1 MFFLLVKLT
10 FNKFLPGLLRWLV
23 SWACINSNW
32 PLTMENEASELK
44 QTTILKEEIFVDQKK
59 KEEIYN
65 NKKRGDLLLTKEK
78 EEICNKKMGNM
89 LERVF

>member
-1 MFFLLVKLT
+1 
-10 FNKFLPGLLRWLV
+10 
-23 SWACINSNW
+23 
-32 PLTMENEASELK
+32 MENEASELK

-65 NKKRGDLLLTKEK
+65 NKKRGDLLLTKET